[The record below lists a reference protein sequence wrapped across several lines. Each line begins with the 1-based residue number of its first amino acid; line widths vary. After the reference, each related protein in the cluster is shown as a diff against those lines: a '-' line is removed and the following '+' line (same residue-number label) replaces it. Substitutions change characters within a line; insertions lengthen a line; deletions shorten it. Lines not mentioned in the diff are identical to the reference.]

1 MTTTHRHP
9 WPWII
14 WVPNFLKNDELICM
28 WRGPNCGIISLHLM
42 RCRSYLE
49 VIKTYPRQIE
59 EEEQTTRQ
67 TLKKK
72 FFFVPEIFVVVGFF
86 LGGSQGKI
94 KRKRWREGRVWWL
107 SRSKINTNSIFVSL
121 RAVCLLLLGS
131 PSCSIINIVRDRRRE
146 GRDVCRVWECVCSS
160 LSLSFVCV
168 CCDKSR
174 TGTRERSDGGER
186 VALLGFHLKSYWR
199 QKRAGHWGRGR
210 NLLPL
215 YTSQPCVCVCVCVSV
230 RKAVQSA
237 SHAGVKTEK
246 WIGNSRS
253 RTQ

>member
-1 MTTTHRHP
+1 
-9 WPWII
+9 
-14 WVPNFLKNDELICM
+14 
-28 WRGPNCGIISLHLM
+28 
-42 RCRSYLE
+42 
-49 VIKTYPRQIE
+49 
-59 EEEQTTRQ
+59 
-67 TLKKK
+67 
-72 FFFVPEIFVVVGFF
+72 
-86 LGGSQGKI
+86 
-94 KRKRWREGRVWWL
+94 
-107 SRSKINTNSIFVSL
+107 
-121 RAVCLLLLGS
+121 VCLLLLGS